1 MTNETMTLG
10 PASGTAW
17 DSTKKMPV
25 PTVEPTPNIVS
36 WKVPILRLRFSEAPA
51 ATGASETGRRRSIC
65 SFSISRLSGLA
76 QHGGELGDRP
86 VDVLGGDHQRRR
98 KSQRR

>member
-1 MTNETMTLG
+1 MVARPAAIPAMMKDTRTPG

-36 WKVPILRLRFSEAPA
+36 WKVPIERLRVGAAPW
-51 ATGASETGRRRSIC
+51 ATGAPITGRRRSIC
-65 SFSISRLSGLA
+65 SVSVIGSGIAIRRLCPLRGFCA
-76 QHGGELGDRP
+76 R
-86 VDVLGGDHQRRR
+86 VV
-98 KSQRR
+98 